1 MKSHQIEDFFSTWN
15 THIKHISKNSEETEP
30 VQKCQDHTWWSRKA
44 SLQVAFGLTSTVF
57 FHSWMSFGIPRATR
71 CPDGSNI
78 PVYSALGL
86 VWENESIF
94 ADLALSL
101 WRWSLHI
108 FYLPADVFEER
119 EVIRGLPGLSNWHP
133 GLLSQARGSP
143 HLPAG
148 KSLSHSWL
156 LWLQWSRHEPPAPGR
171 TWDSGLVSL
180 ERSLS

>member
-1 MKSHQIEDFFSTWN
+1 MKYTHQTYFKKFRGNRTSSKMPGPHMMIKKSQSAGSLWLDF
-15 THIKHISKNSEETEP
+15 NS
-30 VQKCQDHTWWSRKA
+30 
-44 SLQVAFGLTSTVF
+44 F